1 MEQGARSNLLPAPCS
16 VRCDDVLTEL
26 RVRDLAVIADVTL
39 PFQPGLNVLTGET
52 GAGKSMVVDA
62 LALLL
67 GERASADV
75 IRPGAEKTV
84 VEGAFEFASAVH
96 RHLLAPF
103 AALGVELE
111 DGRLVLK
118 REVLREG
125 KSRAWVNGSPATIG
139 VLAEIGA
146 LLVDLHG
153 QHETQSL
160 LRPDAQRD
168 MLDAYADADVERVAV
183 RDAHAHL
190 KELETREAQLT
201 TRQEDVRRK
210 ADYLR
215 HVLQEIERAKPKLGE
230 DDALE
235 VEAKRLAHAE
245 ELGRLARELEETVDA
260 AGLTKAQ
267 KILANL
273 LRVDSSLG
281 KWQELL
287 DAAFASAAEL
297 AQAARAYASEIEADP
312 ERLSAV
318 EQRRDLLFRLQQKH
332 GPTIADVLAARD
344 TAARELE
351 LLDTADLD
359 LRNIAADRE
368 KAAEEFSRATA
379 ALTAKRIAGAKKL
392 SRAVNKI
399 LPALGMPGGRFLVSQ
414 SPLPS
419 PRGDGAETVTFEVEL
434 NAGLGQRPLARVASG
449 GELSRLML
457 ALKVVLASHD
467 VVPTLVFD
475 EVDQGIGGEVGGRVG
490 EALRDVSRE
499 GRQAL
504 VITHLPQIAVYAD
517 QHLVVAKGK
526 KGGVATS
533 DVAVAEG
540 ETRVKE
546 LARMLGDADM
556 ATARRHAVEL
566 LKTASEK
573 SASQSGIPSP
583 PARAHPTR

>member
-1 MEQGARSNLLPAPCS
+1 M
-16 VRCDDVLTEL
+16 LTEL

-75 IRPGAEKTV
+75 VRPGAEKTV
-84 VEGAFEFASAVH
+84 VEGAFEFTSAVH

-190 KELETREAQLT
+190 KELETREAELT

-260 AGLTKAQ
+260 AGLSKAQ

-273 LRVDSSLG
+273 LRVDSSLA

-359 LRNIAADRE
+359 LRNIAAERE
-368 KAAEEFSRATA
+368 QAAAEFTRATE
-379 ALTAKRIAGAKKL
+379 ALTAKRTAGAKKL
-392 SRAVNKI
+392 ARAVNKV
-399 LPALGMPGGRFLVSQ
+399 LPSLGMEDGRFEVWLSGAQ
-414 SPLPS
+414 
-419 PRGDGAETVTFEVEL
+419 RTAHGAHGAEDVIFQVKL
-434 NAGLGQRPLARVASG
+434 NEGLEQRPLARVASG

-573 SASQSGIPSP
+573 SASQSEIPSP

>member
-1 MEQGARSNLLPAPCS
+1 M
-16 VRCDDVLTEL
+16 LTEL

-39 PFQPGLNVLTGET
+39 PFEPGLNVLTGET
-52 GAGKSMVVDA
+52 GAGTSMVVDA
-62 LALLL
+62 LSLLL

-75 IRPGAEKTV
+75 VRPGADKTI

-96 RHLLAPF
+96 RHLLPPF
-103 AALGVELE
+103 AALGVELD
-111 DGRLVLK
+111 DGRLVLT

-125 KSRAWVNGSPATIG
+125 KSGAWVNGSPTTIG

-183 RDAHAHL
+183 RDAHL
-190 KELETREAQLT
+190 RLRDLSQRETELT
-201 TRQEDVRRK
+201 TRQADVRRK

-215 HVLQEIERAKPKLGE
+215 HVLQEVERAKPKLGE
-230 DDALE
+230 DEALDI
-235 VEAKRLAHAE
+235 EAKRLAHAE
-245 ELGRLARELEETVDA
+245 ELGRLARELEATVHA
-260 AGLTKAQ
+260 AGLSKAQ
-267 KILANL
+267 KILASL
-273 LRVDSSLG
+273 LRVDPSLG
-281 KWQELL
+281 KWQELQ
-287 DAAFASAAEL
+287 DSAFASSAEL
-297 AQAARAYASEIEADP
+297 AQAARGYASEIEADP

-332 GPTIADVLAARD
+332 GPTIPDVLAARD

-359 LRNIAADRE
+359 LRNIAADRA
-368 KAAEEFSRATA
+368 KAADEFTRATA

-392 SRAVNKI
+392 SRAVNKL
-399 LPALGMPGGRFLVSQ
+399 LPALGMPGGKFAVSLT
-414 SPLPS
+414 PLPT
-419 PRGDGAETVTFEVEL
+419 PHAFGAETITFDVEL
-434 NAGLGQRPLARVASG
+434 NPGLGSRPLARVASG

-490 EALRDVSRE
+490 EALMDVSRE

-533 DVAVAEG
+533 DVAVADG
-540 ETRVKE
+540 EARVKE
-546 LARMLGDADM
+546 IARMLGDADM
-556 ATARRHAVEL
+556 VTARRHAVEL
-566 LKTASEK
+566 HNTAREK
-573 SASQSGIPSP
+573 SPTISGISSP

>member
-1 MEQGARSNLLPAPCS
+1 M
-16 VRCDDVLTEL
+16 LTEL

-75 IRPGAEKTV
+75 VRPGADKTV
-84 VEGAFEFASAVH
+84 VEGAFEFIAAVH
-96 RHLLAPF
+96 RHLLPPF

-111 DGRLVLK
+111 EGRLVLK

-183 RDAHAHL
+183 RDAHERL
-190 KELETREAQLT
+190 KEIETREAELT

-230 DDALE
+230 DEALD

-260 AGLTKAQ
+260 AGGGLTKAQ
-267 KILANL
+267 KILASL
-273 LRVDSSLG
+273 LRVDPSLA

-287 DAAFASAAEL
+287 DAISANADEL
-297 AQAARAYASEIEADP
+297 AQSARDYASAIETDP
-312 ERLSAV
+312 GRLATV

-359 LRNIAADRE
+359 LRNIAGDRE
-368 KAAEEFSRATA
+368 QAAAEFTRATA
-379 ALTAKRIAGAKKL
+379 ALSAKRVAGAKKL
-392 SRAVNKI
+392 ARAVNKV
-399 LPALGMPGGRFLVSQ
+399 LPALGMEGGRFEVLLSGAQ
-414 SPLPS
+414 
-419 PRGDGAETVTFEVEL
+419 RTAHGAHGAEDVIFQVKL
-434 NAGLGQRPLARVASG
+434 NEGLEPRPLARVASG

-457 ALKVVLASHD
+457 TLKVVLASHD

-490 EALRDVSRE
+490 EALMDVSRE

-517 QHLVVAKGK
+517 QHLVVAKGT

-533 DVAVAEG
+533 DVAVAKDES
-540 ETRVKE
+540 RVKE
-546 LARMLGDADM
+546 IARMLGDADM

-573 SASQSGIPSP
+573 SASQSGTQSP
-583 PARAHPTR
+583 PVQAHPSR

>member
-1 MEQGARSNLLPAPCS
+1 
-16 VRCDDVLTEL
+16 VLTEL

-67 GERASADV
+67 GERASADIV
-75 IRPGAEKTV
+75 RPGAEKTI
-84 VEGAFEFASAVH
+84 VEGAFEFGTAAH
-96 RHLLAPF
+96 RHLLSPF

-111 DGRLVLK
+111 EGRLVLK

-125 KSRAWVNGSPATIG
+125 KSRAWVNGSPVTIG
-139 VLAEIGA
+139 VLSEIGS

-160 LRPDAQRD
+160 LRPEAQRD

-183 RDAHAHL
+183 RDAHARL
-190 KELETREAQLT
+190 KELEQREAELT
-201 TRQEDVRRK
+201 NRQADVRKK

-230 DDALE
+230 DEALE

-245 ELGRLARELEETVDA
+245 ELGRLARELEEAVDA

-267 KILANL
+267 KILASL
-273 LRVDSSLG
+273 LRVDPSVG
-281 KWQELL
+281 TWQQLL
-287 DAAFASAAEL
+287 DATFASAAEL
-297 AQAARAYASEIEADP
+297 AQAARTYASDIEADP

-318 EQRRDLLFRLQQKH
+318 EQRRDLLYRLQQKH
-332 GPTIADVLAARD
+332 GPTIADLLAARD

-359 LRNIAADRE
+359 LRTIAADRE
-368 KAAEEFSRATA
+368 KAGEEFKRATE
-379 ALTAKRIAGAKKL
+379 ALTAKRTAGAKKL
-392 SRAVNKI
+392 SRAVNKL
-399 LPALGMPGGRFLVSQ
+399 LPSLGMEGGRFSAEL
-414 SPLPS
+414 LRRTTHDA
-419 PRGDGAETVTFEVEL
+419 RGGEEIVFQVKL
-434 NAGLGQRPLARVASG
+434 NEGMDSRPLARVASG

-457 ALKVVLASHD
+457 GLKVVLAAHD
-467 VVPTLVFD
+467 AVPTLVFD

-490 EALRDVSRE
+490 EALVDVSRE

-526 KGGVATS
+526 KGGLATS
-533 DVAVAEG
+533 DVEVVEG
-540 ETRVKE
+540 ESRVKE
-546 LARMLGDADM
+546 IARMLGDADM

-566 LKTASEK
+566 LRTASAT
-573 SASQSGIPSP
+573 SASQPETPSP
-583 PARAHPTR
+583 PARAHPPR

>member
-1 MEQGARSNLLPAPCS
+1 M
-16 VRCDDVLTEL
+16 LTEL
-26 RVRDLAVIADVTL
+26 RVRDLAVIADVPL
-39 PFQPGLNVLTGET
+39 PFQPGLNVLPGET

-67 GERASADV
+67 GERASADIV
-75 IRPGAEKTV
+75 RPGAEKTV
-84 VEGAFEFASAVH
+84 VEGAFEFGAAVH
-96 RHLLAPF
+96 RHLLPPF
-103 AALGVELE
+103 AALGVELDE
-111 DGRLVLK
+111 GRLVLK

-125 KSRAWVNGSPATIG
+125 KSRAWVNGSPVTVG
-139 VLAEIGA
+139 VLSEIGG

-160 LRPDAQRD
+160 LRADAQRD

-183 RDAHAHL
+183 RDAHVRL
-190 KELETREAQLT
+190 TELSQREAELT
-201 TRQEDVRRK
+201 SRQDEVRRK

-215 HVLQEIERAKPKLGE
+215 HVLLEIERAKPKVGE
-230 DDALE
+230 DEALD
-235 VEAKRLAHAE
+235 VEAKRFAKAE

-267 KILANL
+267 KILASL
-273 LRVDSSLG
+273 LRVDASLG

-297 AQAARAYASEIEADP
+297 GQAARAYASEIEADP
-312 ERLSAV
+312 ERLHSV
-318 EQRRDLLFRLQQKH
+318 EQRRDLLYRLQQKH
-332 GPTIADVLAARD
+332 GPSIADVLAARD

-359 LRNIAADRE
+359 LRNIAAERTSA
-368 KAAEEFSRATA
+368 AAEFTRPGA
-379 ALTAKRIAGAKKL
+379 ALTDKRTAGAKKL
-392 SRAVNKI
+392 SRALNKL
-399 LPALGMPGGRFLVSQ
+399 LPSLGMEGGKFSAELQ
-414 SPLPS
+414 
-419 PRGDGAETVTFEVEL
+419 PRTTHHAHGAEDVIFQVKL
-434 NAGLGQRPLARVASG
+434 NEGLEQRPVARVASG

-490 EALRDVSRE
+490 EALMDVSRE

-517 QHLVVAKGK
+517 QQLVVAKGK
-526 KGGVATS
+526 KGGIATTDVEVA
-533 DVAVAEG
+533 AG
-540 ETRVKE
+540 ERGGGEKARV
-546 LARMLGDADM
+546 LWGADRG
-556 ATARRHAVEL
+556 T
-566 LKTASEK
+566 
-573 SASQSGIPSP
+573 G
-583 PARAHPTR
+583 ARAAPGCR

>member
-1 MEQGARSNLLPAPCS
+1 M
-16 VRCDDVLTEL
+16 LTEL

-67 GERASADV
+67 GERASADIV
-75 IRPGAEKTV
+75 RPGAEKTI
-84 VEGAFEFASAVH
+84 VEGAFEFAAAVH
-96 RHLLAPF
+96 RHLLSPF
-103 AALGVELE
+103 AELGVELE

-125 KSRAWVNGSPATIG
+125 KSRAWVNGSPVTIS
-139 VLAEIGA
+139 VLSEIGS

-183 RDAHAHL
+183 RDAHRRL
-190 KELETREAQLT
+190 KELEQREAELT

-215 HVLQEIERAKPKLGE
+215 HVLQEIERAKPKVGE
-230 DDALE
+230 DESLD
-235 VEAKRLAHAE
+235 VESKRLTHAE
-245 ELGRLARELEETVDA
+245 ELARLARELEEAVDA
-260 AGLTKAQ
+260 AGLAMAQ
-267 KILANL
+267 KTLAAL
-273 LRVDSSLG
+273 LRLDPSVG
-281 KWQELL
+281 KWQEML
-287 DAAFASAAEL
+287 DAAFANADEL
-297 AQAARAYASEIEADP
+297 AHAAREYATSIESDP
-312 ERLSAV
+312 GRLHDV

-368 KAAEEFSRATA
+368 KAAEELARATG
-379 ALTAKRIAGAKKL
+379 ALTAKRLAGAKKL
-392 SRAVNKI
+392 SRAVNKT
-399 LPALGMPGGRFLVSQ
+399 LPALGMPGGKFAVSHSQ
-414 SPLPS
+414 LST
-419 PRGDGAETVTFEVEL
+419 PRSDGAETITFDVKL
-434 NAGLGQRPLARVASG
+434 NEGLESRPLARVASG

-457 ALKVVLASHD
+457 ALKVVLAAQD
-467 VVPTLVFD
+467 VIPTLVFD

-490 EALRDVSRE
+490 EALKQVSRE

-517 QHLVVAKGK
+517 QHLIVAKGT

-533 DVAVAEG
+533 DVDVAQGEG
-540 ETRVKE
+540 RVKE
-546 LARMLGDADM
+546 IARMLGDRDM
-556 ATARRHAVEL
+556 ATARRHAALL

-573 SASQSGIPSP
+573 AAS
-583 PARAHPTR
+583 PA

>member
-1 MEQGARSNLLPAPCS
+1 MVRAACGCS
-16 VRCDDVLTEL
+16 DHVLTEL

-39 PFQPGLNVLTGET
+39 PFQSGLNVLTGET

-67 GERASADV
+67 GERASADIV
-75 IRPGAEKTV
+75 RPGAEKTI
-84 VEGAFEFASAVH
+84 VEGAFEFGAAVH
-96 RHLLAPF
+96 RHLLPPF

-125 KSRAWVNGSPATIG
+125 KSRAWINGSPTTIG

-168 MLDAYADADVERVAV
+168 MLDAYADAEVERVAV
-183 RDAHAHL
+183 RDAHARL
-190 KELETREAQLT
+190 RALEQREAELAD
-201 TRQEDVRRK
+201 RQTEVRKK

-215 HVLQEIERAKPKLGE
+215 HVLQEIERAKPKVGE
-230 DDALE
+230 DGSLDIE
-235 VEAKRLAHAE
+235 SKRLAHAE
-245 ELGRLARELEETVDA
+245 ELGRLAHELDA
-260 AGLTKAQ
+260 VLEAANLGKAH
-267 KILANL
+267 KILA
-273 LRVDSSLG
+273 SLV
-281 KWQELL
+281 KLDPSAARWQELL
-287 DAAFASAAEL
+287 DAAAANAGEL
-297 AQAARAYASEIEADP
+297 AQAAREYASGIEADP
-312 ERLSAV
+312 ERLRAL

-344 TAARELE
+344 AAARELE

-359 LRNIAADRE
+359 LRTIASDRAQ
-368 KAAEEFSRATA
+368 AAEEFAKAAA
-379 ALTAKRIAGAKKL
+379 ALTEKRVAGAKKL
-392 SRAVNKI
+392 ARAVNKL
-399 LPALGMPGGRFLVSQ
+399 LPSLGMEGGRFSAEVL
-414 SPLPS
+414 
-419 PRGDGAETVTFEVEL
+419 RRTTHDARGAEDITFTVRL
-434 NAGLGQRPLARVASG
+434 NEGIESRPLARVASG

-457 ALKVVLASHD
+457 ALKVVMSAQD

-475 EVDQGIGGEVGGRVG
+475 EVDQGIGGEVGGRIG
-490 EALRDVSRE
+490 GALKDVSRE

-517 QHLVVAKGK
+517 QHLVVAKGS

-533 DVAVAEG
+533 DVQVVTG
-540 ETRVKE
+540 EARVKE
-546 LARMLGDADM
+546 VARMLGDADM

-566 LKTASEK
+566 LRTASGM
-573 SASQSGIPSP
+573 SAAPPDIPSQ
-583 PARAHPTR
+583 PAPDRQPR

>member
-1 MEQGARSNLLPAPCS
+1 M
-16 VRCDDVLTEL
+16 LTEL

-62 LALLL
+62 LSLLL
-67 GERASADV
+67 GERASADIV
-75 IRPGAEKTV
+75 RPGAEKTV
-84 VEGAFEFASAVH
+84 VEGAFEFAAAVH
-96 RHLLAPF
+96 RHLLPPF

-111 DGRLVLK
+111 EGRLVLK

-125 KSRAWVNGSPATIG
+125 KSRAWVNGSPVTVG
-139 VLAEIGA
+139 VLSEIGG

-153 QHETQSL
+153 QHDTQGL
-160 LRPDAQRD
+160 LRSDAQRD

-183 RDAHAHL
+183 RDAYVRL
-190 KELETREAQLT
+190 QDLSQREAELT
-201 TRQEDVRRK
+201 TRQDDVRRK

-215 HVLQEIERAKPKLGE
+215 HVLQEIERAKPKVGE
-230 DDALE
+230 DEALD

-267 KILANL
+267 KILASL
-273 LRVDSSLG
+273 LRVDPSLG

-312 ERLSAV
+312 ERLSTV
-318 EQRRDLLFRLQQKH
+318 EQRRDLLYRLQQKH
-332 GPTIADVLAARD
+332 GPSIADVLAARD

-359 LRNIAADRE
+359 LRNIAAERE
-368 KAAEEFSRATA
+368 NARACA
-379 ALTAKRIAGAKKL
+379 ALTDKRIAGAKKL
-392 SRAVNKI
+392 ARAVNKI
-399 LPALGMPGGRFLVSQ
+399 LPALGMPGGRFAVSHA
-414 SPLPS
+414 PLPS
-419 PRGDGAETVTFEVEL
+419 PRGDGAETVTFDVEL
-434 NAGLGQRPLARVASG
+434 NPGMGSRPVARVASG

-457 ALKVVLASHD
+457 ALKVVLAAHD

-490 EALRDVSRE
+490 EALLDVSRE

-517 QHLVVAKGK
+517 QQLVVAKGK
-526 KGGVATS
+526 KGGIATS
-533 DVAVAEG
+533 DVQVVEG
-540 ETRVKE
+540 EGRVKE
-546 LARMLGDADM
+546 IARMLGDADM

-566 LKTASEK
+566 LKTAGEK
-573 SASQSGIPSP
+573 SASRSGIPSP
-583 PARAHPTR
+583 PARAHQQP

>member
-1 MEQGARSNLLPAPCS
+1 M
-16 VRCDDVLTEL
+16 LTEL

-67 GERASADV
+67 GERASGDIV
-75 IRPGAEKTV
+75 RPGAEKTI
-84 VEGAFEFASAVH
+84 VEGAFEFGAAVH
-96 RHLLAPF
+96 RHLLSPF
-103 AALGVELE
+103 AALGVDLE
-111 DGRLVLK
+111 EGRLVLK

-125 KSRAWVNGSPATIG
+125 KSRAWVNGSPVTIG
-139 VLAEIGA
+139 VLSEIGS

-183 RDAHAHL
+183 RDAHARL
-190 KELETREAQLT
+190 KELEQREAELT
-201 TRQEDVRRK
+201 DRQAEVRKK

-230 DDALE
+230 DEALE

-245 ELGRLARELEETVDA
+245 ELGRLARELEEAVDA

-267 KILANL
+267 KILAS
-273 LRVDSSLG
+273 LRRLDPSLG

-287 DAAFASAAEL
+287 DATFASAAEL
-297 AQAARAYASEIEADP
+297 ARGARAYAGDIAADP

-318 EQRRDLLFRLQQKH
+318 EQRRDLLYRLQQKH
-332 GPTIADVLAARD
+332 GPTLADLLATRD

-359 LRNIAADRE
+359 LRTIAADRE
-368 KAAEEFSRATA
+368 RAAEDFRRATE
-379 ALTAKRIAGAKKL
+379 ALTAKRTAGAKKL
-392 SRAVNKI
+392 ARALNKL
-399 LPALGMPGGRFLVSQ
+399 LPSLGMEGGKFAATLQ
-414 SPLPS
+414 SRTTPIAQ
-419 PRGDGAETVTFEVEL
+419 GAEDVVFHVQL
-434 NAGLGQRPLARVASG
+434 NEGLDARPLARVASG

-457 ALKVVLASHD
+457 ALKVVLAAHD

-490 EALRDVSRE
+490 EALVDVSRE

-504 VITHLPQIAVYAD
+504 VITHLPQIAVHAD
-517 QHLVVAKGK
+517 QHLVVAKGQ
-526 KGGVATS
+526 KGGLATS
-533 DVAVAEG
+533 DVAVVDGEG
-540 ETRVKE
+540 RVKE
-546 LARMLGDADM
+546 IARMLGDADM

-566 LKTASEK
+566 LKTASAT
-573 SASQSGIPSP
+573 SASLSETPSP
-583 PARAHPTR
+583 PARVHPPR